1 MGGAF
6 DKKGK
11 ASKYEDALEMQEME
25 QFNRVRMSKKE
36 KKQLKNQ

>member
-11 ASKYEDALEMQEME
+11 ARKYEDALEMQEME